1 MKALNK
7 INYDHID
14 DYINIKKNFFLSIK
28 WTTILFFKIFWVYI
42 RQLKYDPKGFF
53 YNFFPLKKSSIRDNK
68 IEKFGFEVFKISTD
82 IINKINGNLKIYY
95 SLYHD
100 KSKLNNINNFD
111 DTLFKLEKKK
121 FIIIK
126 NLLLS
131 DNNFQNA
138 LNSIS
143 QYKELKKKPKINFIS
158 LQLISSRDQYTKKRI
173 EIQKIKSCEY
183 MHIDSVIGQFK
194 ILLYLTDV
202 NVHNGPTSICVNT
215 HNKGK
220 PLIQHF
226 IGGAVDNLG
235 IGKLDN
241 LNKKIFRSLPK
252 FLQIKNNFGSDLDDK
267 TELSKFL
274 IENEKKLIGDM
285 GTAIAF
291 DPLSVHRGGLVN
303 QGFRAILQISLSLK

>member
-7 INYDHID
+7 INYDDID

-53 YNFFPLKKSSIRDNK
+53 YNFFPFKISSIRDNK
-68 IEKFGFEVFKISTD
+68 IEKFEFEVFKISTD
-82 IINKINGNLKIYY
+82 IINKINDNLKIYY
-95 SLYHD
+95 SVYQD

-111 DTLFKLEKKK
+111 DTLFKLEKNK

-143 QYKELKKKPKINFIS
+143 QYKKLKKKPKINFIS
-158 LQLISSRDQYTKKRI
+158 LQLISSRDQYAKKRV

-202 NVHNGPTSICVNT
+202 NVHNGPTCICVNT

-220 PLIQHF
+220 PLIGHF

-252 FLQIKNNFGSDLDDK
+252 FLQIKNNFGSDLDNK